1 MHGKR
6 KVRFV
11 QCTEKVL
18 GQIKC
23 VESGLLSFLVLLTFW
38 PNGSLLWAVLCIERC
53 LAAPLASTCWKPI
66 VGDSRHTQNI
76 QINDVIGENE
86 KCLLFYRKNP
96 TDFLANSVFIVIYI
110 SFLIYQF
117 LVSFHCFCGSTVPFS
132 IIFLFQQIF
141 TPSQLLRAV
150 ANYIGLPY
158 GIGPTVQLY
167 IHCSHNR
174 RKGENRRLHCPL

>member
-1 MHGKR
+1 MNFCAAILIWRRKSTGNIFGVLCLIISSEVKMHGKH

-18 GQIKC
+18 GRIKC

-76 QINDVIGENE
+76 QVNEVIGENE

-117 LVSFHCFCGSTVPFS
+117 LVSFHCFCGSTVT
-132 IIFLFQQIF
+132 I
-141 TPSQLLRAV
+141 
-150 ANYIGLPY
+150 
-158 GIGPTVQLY
+158 
-167 IHCSHNR
+167 
-174 RKGENRRLHCPL
+174 